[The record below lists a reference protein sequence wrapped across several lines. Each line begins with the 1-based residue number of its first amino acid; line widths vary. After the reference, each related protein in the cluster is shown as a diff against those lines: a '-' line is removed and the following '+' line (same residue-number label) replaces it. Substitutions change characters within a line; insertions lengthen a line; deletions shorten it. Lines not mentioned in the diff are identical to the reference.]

1 MKTNHQRDF
10 VAPQDFKAGYRM
22 IHKAG
27 FKAATN
33 RGLRNAEAQILRG
46 LRVGYLDVE
55 EVIFPIKNEVES
67 AWNWD

>member
-10 VAPQDFKAGYRM
+10 VAPQDFKGSRWM
-22 IHKAG
+22 IHKSG

-33 RGLRNAEAQILRG
+33 RGLRNASAQILRG

-55 EVIFPIKNEVES
+55 DVIFPIKNEVES